1 MSRFTDQNLR
11 AAFRLR
17 AAGQPRPGLRQR
29 IRHATRPAQE
39 PRTVAVIHGTAH
51 RRPIL
56 VRFTAIAAVAAVL
69 ILAPLVGAGSDVWR
83 RPDPYLGQ
91 PTPDERA
98 AVAIASAIKD
108 GEDDEDREDGED
120 DEDDEGEADD
130 EDDDE
135 GDDDDDDG
143 DDEDDDDPEES
154 EEDR

>member
-108 GEDDEDREDGED
+108 GEDDED
-120 DEDDEGEADD
+120 DEGEADD

-135 GDDDDDDG
+135 GDDDDDEG
-143 DDEDDDDPEES
+143 DDDDEDDPEES